1 MPASLALAQPLVE
14 GRSSRWLS
22 GPAIVA
28 VVSVVI
34 LYIWDDALLAAP
46 IIAVTGLAGPWVAF
60 GTFSLVYGLASFGL
74 ALLAVRAYDRRA
86 AGRPSRL
93 ADWLNSQGDK
103 RRTVWAKRFLD
114 SGKVVGFVISSFAL
128 GGIVTTWLIRYGGR
142 REGIERIAALSCA
155 IFGITFTGMY
165 TGLGQAVFSI

>member
-1 MPASLALAQPLVE
+1 VPASVALAQPLVE
-14 GRSSRWLS
+14 GHRSRWLAGS
-22 GPAIVA
+22 AIVT

-60 GTFSLVYGLASFGL
+60 VTFSLVYGLVSYAL

-86 AGRPSRL
+86 SGRPSRL
-93 ADWLNSQGDK
+93 AAWLNTQGDK
-103 RRTVWAKRFLD
+103 RRTAWAKRFLD
-114 SGKVVGFVISSFAL
+114 SGKVAGFVISSFAL

-142 REGIERIAALSCA
+142 RDGIERIAALSCA
-155 IFGITFTGMY
+155 IFGVTFTGMY
-165 TGLGQAVFSI
+165 TGLAQAVFSI

>member
-1 MPASLALAQPLVE
+1 MPASVALAQPLVE
-14 GRSSRWLS
+14 GRRSRWLV

-28 VVSVVI
+28 AVSVVI

-46 IIAVTGLAGPWVAF
+46 IIAVTGVAGPWVAF
-60 GTFSLVYGLASFGL
+60 ATFSVVYGLASYGL

-93 ADWLNSQGDK
+93 ADWLNRQGDK
-103 RRTVWAKRFLD
+103 RRTVLAKRFLD

-128 GGIVTTWLIRYGGR
+128 GGIITTWLIRYSGR

-155 IFGITFTGMY
+155 IFGVTFVGMY
-165 TGLGQAVFSI
+165 AGLAQVVFSI